1 MPEGEVSQLQNTP
14 NEDYWADSNENLDLE
29 TSGGFRNDPRRAEAN
44 IASRSVKSGARIT
57 IAPLLS
63 NVKSRSNPLLGS
75 PTDLEQSALHPV
87 YPQTKPVSIRDW
99 GCLEAHLDRAGS
111 GLRCV
116 LVTMM
121 DSSKIH
127 TKHAPKVILYHP
139 VLVFALWVLPMSFP
153 HPYSPSNCITELR
166 TSELDRLW
174 SVLAHYNQDSTH
186 LWWGRGVYN
195 LRTFGKPPEVSK
207 SRFLLESAQ

>member
-63 NVKSRSNPLLGS
+63 NVKSRYNPLLGS

-99 GCLEAHLDRAGS
+99 GCLAFTGTNHGSRMEVRAEAASAIIID
-111 GLRCV
+111 
-116 LVTMM
+116 
-121 DSSKIH
+121 I
-127 TKHAPKVILYHP
+127 ILLKRIFLIFRISDH
-139 VLVFALWVLPMSFP
+139 S
-153 HPYSPSNCITELR
+153 
-166 TSELDRLW
+166 RLC
-174 SVLAHYNQDSTH
+174 
-186 LWWGRGVYN
+186 G
-195 LRTFGKPPEVSK
+195 
-207 SRFLLESAQ
+207 